1 MRAHQPHTF
10 SPIKLSL
17 HLSYGYR
24 SGGLSPWNT
33 TRDALRMIL
42 ILLPWPDAN
51 RIVRT
56 FSFALDVWDFE
67 CMKNKESSQR
77 FRDRTRERQREKQ
90 ERLEYLERRI
100 KDLENQLKHARGQ
113 PTPTK
118 TDPSSSAPGHDGQPG
133 LPTPP
138 PAGRLVGDHE
148 TALSAM
154 QRLQRENES
163 LRAALKTAEK
173 EVCPIHLLHASPF
186 NSIILSP
193 WLAVHSSQS
202 IHCSTPSFPANHC
215 FTFALT
221 TDSSVTASCRHA
233 FYRPASRCVQHQQSL
248 LFSPP
253 ALASR
258 IDRCRGRRDMEWVVG
273 LSFCRTR
280 SHNLLQ
286 HNPSRQWCFK
296 PGFRVTTGCPLRTSS
311 ATLSPSQL
319 CHRAS

>member
-1 MRAHQPHTF
+1 
-10 SPIKLSL
+10 
-17 HLSYGYR
+17 
-24 SGGLSPWNT
+24 
-33 TRDALRMIL
+33 
-42 ILLPWPDAN
+42 
-51 RIVRT
+51 
-56 FSFALDVWDFE
+56 
-67 CMKNKESSQR
+67 MKNKESSQR

-186 NSIILSP
+186 NAIILSP
-193 WLAVHSSQS
+193 
-202 IHCSTPSFPANHC
+202 
-215 FTFALT
+215 
-221 TDSSVTASCRHA
+221 
-233 FYRPASRCVQHQQSL
+233 
-248 LFSPP
+248 
-253 ALASR
+253 
-258 IDRCRGRRDMEWVVG
+258 
-273 LSFCRTR
+273 
-280 SHNLLQ
+280 
-286 HNPSRQWCFK
+286 
-296 PGFRVTTGCPLRTSS
+296 
-311 ATLSPSQL
+311 
-319 CHRAS
+319 